1 MFKSSIKIFI
11 VSKTIS
17 FRKSNK
23 KTQRDIAEILNTSA
37 GYIGQIESKNSPSM
51 YSYEQLNKLAK
62 YFECSP
68 KDFLPEEP
76 IEE

>member
-17 FRKSNK
+17 FRKRKK

-51 YSYEQLNKLAK
+51 YSYEQLNELAK